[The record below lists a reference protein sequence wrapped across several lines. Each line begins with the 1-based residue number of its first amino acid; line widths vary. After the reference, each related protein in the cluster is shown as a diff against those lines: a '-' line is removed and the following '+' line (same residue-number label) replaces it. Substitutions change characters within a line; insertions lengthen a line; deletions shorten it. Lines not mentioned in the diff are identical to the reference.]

1 MGSGKY
7 AIGFLQDDRRYF
19 HLKFGKKTIVG
30 GYENLFGK
38 HSTFYYKAL
47 SPIDAYSL
55 RYEKFRPIMDKYP
68 EFNAQYTTYMVN
80 YFYTVINKPMQIFK
94 RNIISSIYN

>member
-1 MGSGKY
+1 
-7 AIGFLQDDRRYF
+7 
-19 HLKFGKKTIVG
+19 
-30 GYENLFGK
+30 
-38 HSTFYYKAL
+38 
-47 SPIDAYSL
+47 
-55 RYEKFRPIMDKYP
+55 MDKYP